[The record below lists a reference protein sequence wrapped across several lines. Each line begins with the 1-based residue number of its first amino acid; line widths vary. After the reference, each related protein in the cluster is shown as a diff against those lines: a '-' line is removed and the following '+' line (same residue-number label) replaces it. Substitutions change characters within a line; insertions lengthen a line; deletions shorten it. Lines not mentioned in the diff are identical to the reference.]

1 MNKNDLL
8 KLAADKAQEKI
19 KGGAMT
25 GKAWIGLLAVG
36 LLVLMGF
43 LAYRLILIELIT
55 QLRD

>member
-8 KLAADKAQEKI
+8 RLAADKTQEKL

-25 GKAWIGLLAVG
+25 GKAWIGLLLVALV
-36 LLVLMGF
+36 VLMGF

>member
-8 KLAADKAQEKI
+8 RLAADKTQEKI
-19 KGGAMT
+19 KGGTMT
-25 GKAWIGLLAVG
+25 GKAWIGLAVAG
-36 LLVLMGF
+36 LVVLLGF